1 MVTAYLRERFH
12 LRLFGALAV
21 AIAIGASGARFDW
34 ASLVVDSGFALLLL
48 AQFRLWDDLADRA
61 RDGIEHPD
69 RVLVRAREVTPAIA
83 ICGALAVLNICI
95 AVWRSGIAVAV
106 LGGLNLAAGAGY
118 LFAGSEDPAY
128 VRTAGS
134 KDPAYVRAYGRNH
147 PAYIPVLLTKY
158 PAFVLVVAGERLA
171 DAPLPILASAA
182 ALYVVVCAY
191 EAWHDPLNWRS
202 VTWR

>member
-12 LRLFGALAV
+12 LRLFGPLAV
-21 AIAIGASGARFDW
+21 AIAVGASGAMRDW
-34 ASLVVDSGFALLLL
+34 ATLVVDSGFALLLL

-61 RDGIEHPD
+61 RDGVEHPD

-83 ICGALAVLNICI
+83 FCGALAVLNICI
-95 AVWRSGIAVAV
+95 AVWRSGMSVAL
-106 LGGLNLAAGAGY
+106 LGGLNLGAGAWY
-118 LFAGSEDPAY
+118 LSAGTKDPAH
-128 VRTAGS
+128 VRSLAGS
-134 KDPAYVRAYGRNH
+134 KDPAYVRDH
-147 PAYIPVLLTKY
+147 PAYVPVLLTKY
-158 PAFVLVVAGERLA
+158 PVFVFVVAGGRLA

>member
-12 LRLFGALAV
+12 LRLFGPLAV
-21 AIAIGASGARFDW
+21 AIAVGASGAMRDW
-34 ASLVVDSGFALLLL
+34 ATVVVDSGFALLLL

-61 RDGIEHPD
+61 RDGVEHPD
-69 RVLVRAREVTPAIA
+69 RVLVRAREVTPDIA
-83 ICGALAVLNICI
+83 FCGALAVLNICI
-95 AVWRSGIAVAV
+95 AVWRSGMSVAV
-106 LGGLNLAAGAGY
+106 LGGLNVAAGAWY
-118 LFAGSEDPAY
+118 LS
-128 VRTAGS
+128 AGS
-134 KDPAYVRAYGRNH
+134 KDPAYV
-147 PAYIPVLLTKY
+147 PVLLTKY
-158 PAFVLVVAGERLA
+158 PVFVFVVAGGRLA

>member
-12 LRLFGALAV
+12 LRLFGPLAV
-21 AIAIGASGARFDW
+21 AIGVGASGVRLDW
-34 ASLVVDSGFALLLL
+34 ASVVVDSGFALLLL

-61 RDGIEHPD
+61 RDGVEHPD

-83 ICGALAVLNICI
+83 FCGALAVLNICI
-95 AVWRSGIAVAV
+95 AVWRSGTAVAV
-106 LGGLNLAAGAGY
+106 LGGLNVAAGVWY
-118 LFAGSEDPAY
+118 LS
-128 VRTAGS
+128 AGS
-134 KDPAYVRAYGRNH
+134 KDPAYGRTH
-147 PAYIPVLLTKY
+147 AAYIPVLLTKY
-158 PAFVLVVAGERLA
+158 PAFVFVVAGGRLA

>member
-12 LRLFGALAV
+12 LRLFGPLAV
-21 AIAIGASGARFDW
+21 AIAVGASGARGDW
-34 ASLVVDSGFALLLL
+34 ATVVVDSGFALLLL

-61 RDGIEHPD
+61 RDSVEHPE

-83 ICGALAVLNICI
+83 FCGALAVLNICI
-95 AVWRSGIAVAV
+95 AVWRSGTAVAV
-106 LGGLNLAAGAGY
+106 LGGLNVAAGVWY
-118 LFAGSEDPAY
+118 LSAGSNRLRQGYGESAE
-128 VRTAGS
+128 A
-134 KDPAYVRAYGRNH
+134 VRAKAEG

-158 PAFVLVVAGERLA
+158 PVFVLVVAGGRLA